1 MFVLPTAGV
10 QTRGPPGNPDPN
22 FPRSQTRTLG
32 LCTHAH
38 TPLRN
43 MEVGRAG
50 PSVGIPRPQ
59 WWRKTWW
66 VPPGPGS
73 QRMCHLLTPSL
84 FYIRTPPLP
93 PNLGIQKT
101 DGKKKGHRCLWRLS
115 PSSSGVCPGC
125 LSSPCT
131 CVGWAWGFHPGYRGS
146 GPLSGQLPLRTP
158 VQGSLFLRQ
167 NPHTVFQNQVLNE

>member
-1 MFVLPTAGV
+1 MFVSPAAGV

-22 FPRSQTRTLG
+22 FPRSQTRTLV

-43 MEVGRAG
+43 TEVGRGG

-59 WWRKTWW
+59 WWRRTWW

-73 QRMCHLLTPSL
+73 QRMCHLLTTSL
-84 FYIRTPPLP
+84 FYIRTPPPP
-93 PNLGIQKT
+93 PNLGIQKK
-101 DGKKKGHRCLWRLS
+101 DGKRESHRCLWRLS
-115 PSSSGVCPGC
+115 PSSGVCPAPAHVQAGLGAST
-125 LSSPCT
+125 LSTEEVAPFQDSC
-131 CVGWAWGFHPGYRGS
+131 
-146 GPLSGQLPLRTP
+146 PLRTP
-158 VQGSLFLRQ
+158 VQGTLFLRQ